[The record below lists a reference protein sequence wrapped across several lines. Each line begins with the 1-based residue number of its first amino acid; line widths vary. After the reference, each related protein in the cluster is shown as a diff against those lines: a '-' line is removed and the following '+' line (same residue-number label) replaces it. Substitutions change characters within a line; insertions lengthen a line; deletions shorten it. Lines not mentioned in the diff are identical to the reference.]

1 MKISVTARHTEVPSL
16 AEQMLR
22 SKVEKLDRFGHQIR
36 ALHAVFDKEKYLY
49 AVELTLDVKGARLVA
64 RAKHKSD
71 LLTCIEEALS
81 KLETQLER
89 REDKKVDEVR
99 RRALHRPA

>member
-1 MKISVTARHTEVPSL
+1 MKITITARHTQVPPL
-16 AEQMLR
+16 AERMLR
-22 SKVEKLDRFGHQIR
+22 AKAEKLERFGHK
-36 ALHAVFDKEKYLY
+36 LLSLSVVFDKEKYLY
-49 AVELTLDVKGARLVA
+49 TVELALDVKGARLVS

-71 LLTCIEEALS
+71 LLTCIEEAVS

-99 RRALHRPA
+99 RRTAHRPA

>member
-1 MKISVTARHTEVPSL
+1 MKITITARHMEVPPL
-16 AEQMLR
+16 AEEMLR
-22 SKVEKLDRFGHQIR
+22 AKAEKLERFGHK
-36 ALHAVFDKEKYLY
+36 LLSLSAVFDKEKYLY
-49 AVELTLDVKGARLVA
+49 TVELTLDVKGVRLVA

-99 RRALHRPA
+99 RRTAHRPA

>member
-1 MKISVTARHTEVPSL
+1 MKITVTRRHLEVPAL
-16 AEQMLR
+16 AEKMLR
-22 SKVEKLDRFGHQIR
+22 EKAGKLEKFGHQLLSL
-36 ALHAVFDKEKYLY
+36 AAVFDKEKYLY
-49 AVELTLDVKGARLVA
+49 TVELALDVKGARLVA

-99 RRALHRPA
+99 RRTAHRPA

>member
-1 MKISVTARHTEVPSL
+1 MKITLTVRHTEVPML
-16 AEQMLR
+16 AEKMLR
-22 SKVEKLDRFGHQIR
+22 AKAEKLERFGHKLLSLSAI
-36 ALHAVFDKEKYLY
+36 FDKENYLY
-49 AVELTLDVKGARLVA
+49 TVELTLGVKGARLVA

-99 RRALHRPA
+99 RRTLHRPA

>member
-1 MKISVTARHTEVPSL
+1 MKIKVTVRHTEVPAL
-16 AEQMLR
+16 AETMLR
-22 SKVEKLDRFGHQIR
+22 EKIQRLDKVGHQLR
-36 ALHAVFDKEKYLY
+36 SLHAIFDKEKYLY
-49 AVELTLDVKGARLVA
+49 TVELTLDAKGAPLVA
-64 RAKHKSD
+64 RAKHKTD

-99 RRALHRPA
+99 RRAPHRPA

>member
-1 MKISVTARHTEVPSL
+1 MKITITARKTQVPPL

-22 SKVEKLDRFGHQIR
+22 TKADRLERFGHKITSV
-36 ALHAVFDKEKYLY
+36 HAIFGKEKYLFT
-49 AVELTLDVKGARLVA
+49 AELTLAAKGASLVS

-71 LLTCIEEALS
+71 LLTCIEEAVS

-89 REDKKVDEVR
+89 LEDKKVDEVR
-99 RRALHRPA
+99 RRTVHRPA

>member
-1 MKISVTARHTEVPSL
+1 MKITITARKTEVPPL
-16 AEQMLR
+16 AEKMLR
-22 SKVEKLDRFGHQIR
+22 EKAEKLEKFGHTP
-36 ALHAVFDKEKYLY
+36 LSLSAVFDKEKYLY
-49 AVELTLDVKGARLVA
+49 TVELTLDVKGARLVSHA
-64 RAKHKSD
+64 SHKTD

-99 RRALHRPA
+99 RRTAHSPA